1 MSSSFRSRETPPI
14 RQDLPGTI
22 RPAAAPA
29 GAFPD
34 WSERMHGVKARHEAI
49 TRNLNTWSS
58 YKSWAER
65 MRNTWEDGAAREE
78 SPAGSANRYTP
89 PNH

>member
-1 MSSSFRSRETPPI
+1 MSSPFRGRQIPPVREEI
-14 RQDLPGTI
+14 PGTI
-22 RPAAAPA
+22 RPAAAPS
-29 GAFPD
+29 GAFPN
-34 WSERMHGVKARHEAI
+34 WAERIHGVQARHEAI

-65 MRNTWEDGAAREE
+65 MRSAWEGDAAQEEPRE
-78 SPAGSANRYTP
+78 GSSSGHTA

>member
-1 MSSSFRSRETPPI
+1 MSSPFRGREIPPVG
-14 RQDLPGTI
+14 RELPGTA
-22 RPAAAPA
+22 RPAAAPS
-29 GAFPD
+29 GAFPN
-34 WSERMHGVKARHEAI
+34 WAERMHGVQARHEAI

-65 MRNTWEDGAAREE
+65 MRSTWEGDAAQEAPQQGN
-78 SPAGSANRYTP
+78 SGGVTP

>member
-1 MSSSFRSRETPPI
+1 MSSPFRGREIPPVG
-14 RQDLPGTI
+14 REVPGTA
-22 RPAAAPA
+22 RPAAASP
-29 GAFPD
+29 GPFPT
-34 WSERMHGVKARHEAI
+34 WAERMHGVQARHEAI

-65 MRNTWEDGAAREE
+65 MRSTWEGDAAPE
-78 SPAGSANRYTP
+78 SPQEGNPGGHTV